1 MPRFRPARASRAAAI
16 KSRPSSEANPE
27 MTSIG
32 TLLDLGILW
41 FLIVVFT
48 GSIDADQSYR
58 ETWIVIFGVMIVG
71 MAFRSLLGDSL
82 RPLATPFQL
91 VALYYLVDWSCGTD
105 RRTTLKI
112 CGWYLV
118 ASVAMSTAFY
128 FLTRPQ

>member
-1 MPRFRPARASRAAAI
+1 MI
-16 KSRPSSEANPE
+16 
-27 MTSIG
+27 SIG
-32 TLLDLGILW
+32 ILLDLGILW
-41 FLIVVFT
+41 FLIVLFT

-71 MAFRSLLGDSL
+71 LVFRELLGDSL

-118 ASVAMSTAFY
+118 GSVVMSMAFY
-128 FLTRPQ
+128 LLTPPE

>member
-1 MPRFRPARASRAAAI
+1 
-16 KSRPSSEANPE
+16 

-32 TLLDLGILW
+32 TFLDLGILW
-41 FLIVVFT
+41 FLIVLFT
-48 GSIDADQSYR
+48 GSIDEEQSYR

-71 MAFRSLLGDSL
+71 LVLRSVLSESL

-105 RRTTLKI
+105 RKTTLKI

-118 ASVAMSTAFY
+118 ASLATGTASY
-128 FLTRPQ
+128 FLTPPQ

>member
-1 MPRFRPARASRAAAI
+1 
-16 KSRPSSEANPE
+16 

-32 TLLDLGILW
+32 TFLDLGILW
-41 FLIVVFT
+41 FLIVLFT

-71 MAFRSLLGDSL
+71 LVFRSLLGDPL
-82 RPLATPFQL
+82 RPLATPFQVVTLYFL
-91 VALYYLVDWSCGTD
+91 VEWSCGTD
-105 RRTTLKI
+105 RKTTLKI

>member
-1 MPRFRPARASRAAAI
+1 
-16 KSRPSSEANPE
+16 
-27 MTSIG
+27 MTSID

-41 FLIVVFT
+41 FLIGVFT
-48 GSIDADQSYR
+48 GSIDANQSYR

-71 MAFRSLLGDSL
+71 MVFRSLLGDSL
-82 RPLATPFQL
+82 RPLATLFQL

-118 ASVAMSTAFY
+118 ASVFMRTAFY